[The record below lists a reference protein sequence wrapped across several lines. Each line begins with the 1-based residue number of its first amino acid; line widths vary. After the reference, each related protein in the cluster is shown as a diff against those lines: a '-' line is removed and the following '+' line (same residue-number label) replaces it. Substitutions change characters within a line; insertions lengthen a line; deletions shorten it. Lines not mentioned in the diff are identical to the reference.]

1 MQARVNS
8 FKRHQDEEEIREMR
22 KHGIIADIPQQYG
35 VELPLISYAEV
46 VEFASELTNNTK
58 VDAEGKMRNRKMEFV
73 SSNYTYNI
81 MGICGFLM
89 VQRKFF
95 AGVFSTPDII

>member
-1 MQARVNS
+1 
-8 FKRHQDEEEIREMR
+8 MR

-46 VEFASELTNNTK
+46 VEFASDLKKNSK
-58 VDAEGKMRNRKMEFV
+58 VDADGKMRSRRKEFV
-73 SSNYTYNI
+73 SSNYTYNL

-95 AGVFSTPDII
+95 VGVCSTQDII